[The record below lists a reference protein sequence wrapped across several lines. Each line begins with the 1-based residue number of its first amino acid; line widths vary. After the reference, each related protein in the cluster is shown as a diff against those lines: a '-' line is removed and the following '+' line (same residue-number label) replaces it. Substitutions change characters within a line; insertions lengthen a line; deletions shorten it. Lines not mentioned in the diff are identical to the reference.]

1 MSSPAERLMAIQA
14 RIREAERQSGRP
26 EGSVGLVAV
35 SKTFTAEAIREL
47 AEAGQRR
54 FGESYLG
61 EALEK
66 IEALRDLGL
75 EWHFIG
81 PIQSNKTRGIATH
94 FAWVHGVDRVRIAA
108 RLNEQRPPDLPPLQV
123 CVQINISGEATKS
136 GVPPEEASGLIREIV
151 DMPRL
156 RLRGLMAIP
165 APATEVHESRAPF
178 RQLRELLLELKAD
191 WPGLDTLSMGMSD
204 DFEEA
209 IAEGATLIRIGSA
222 IFGARPPARG

>member
-35 SKTFTAEAIREL
+35 SKTFPAEAIRTL
-47 AEAGQRR
+47 AASGQRR

-66 IEALRDLGL
+66 IESLRELGL

-94 FAWVHGVDRVRIAA
+94 FAWAHGVDRVRIAA
-108 RLNEQRPPDLPPLQV
+108 RLNEQRPPDMPPLQI

-136 GVPPEEASGLIREIV
+136 GARPEDASALIREIME
-151 DMPRL
+151 MPRL
-156 RLRGLMAIP
+156 RLRGLMTIP
-165 APATEVHESRAPF
+165 APAAEMHQSRPSF
-178 RQLRELLLELKAD
+178 RRLHELLLELQYE

-204 DFEEA
+204 DFEDA
-209 IAEGATLIRIGSA
+209 IAEGATLVRIGSGL
-222 IFGARPPARG
+222 FGARPPARG